1 MSLRE
6 RRKTATRH
14 CTDCADSKILTA
26 AGADFSVAK
35 RCHRCFA
42 KCSTCDGA
50 GILFNRA
57 TDPLLNLS
65 RPLRYPDAGVGVVFN
80 SEPDRPPTTRPCPD
94 CAPVDRRIGL
104 YNRARI
110 PRRFAGSVVEGFEEV
125 SESAKK
131 AKVQI
136 LRCLENFRPGDHGVA
151 LSGHV
156 GTGKTHL
163 LAAVVRHLTIER
175 GIEARFI
182 EFTHLL
188 SDIKVGFE
196 AGRSEGEIIGKLAAI
211 PVLAIDELGK
221 GLTTDWQ
228 MAVLD
233 ELISRRYDRDVTTFF
248 ATNFAYEAL
257 PVTDTPMSRSR
268 DRFDRST
275 LEERIGSRMYSR
287 LCGMT
292 DMLRI
297 EGSDY
302 RRRS

>member
-1 MSLRE
+1 MSLKE
-6 RRKTATRH
+6 RRKQPGRHCAECGDARVVTAPGEDLSVATR
-14 CTDCADSKILTA
+14 CPAC
-26 AGADFSVAK
+26 FST
-35 RCHRCFA
+35 
-42 KCSTCDGA
+42 CSTCEGA
-50 GILFNRA
+50 
-57 TDPLLNLS
+57 
-65 RPLRYPDAGVGVVFN
+65 GVVF
-80 SEPDRPPTTRPCPD
+80 STSPDEPPTTWPCPE
-94 CAPVDRRIGL
+94 CAPFDRRIAM
-104 YNRARI
+104 YNQARV
-110 PRRFAGSVVEGFEEV
+110 PRRFAAATIDGFGEI
-125 SESAKK
+125 SPSAKSAK
-131 AKVQI
+131 ASL
-136 LRCLENFRPGDHGVA
+136 LRCLAEFSPGDRGIA
-151 LSGHV
+151 LSGPV

-163 LAAVVRHLTIER
+163 LAGVVRLLTVER

-196 AGRSEGEIIGKLAAI
+196 AGRSEGEIIGRLAAV

-233 ELISRRYDRDVTTFF
+233 ELVSRRYDRDVTTFF
-248 ATNFAYEAL
+248 ATNFAYESMST
-257 PVTDTPMSRSR
+257 PDTTMSRSR

-297 EGSDY
+297 EGEDY
-302 RRRS
+302 RRRT